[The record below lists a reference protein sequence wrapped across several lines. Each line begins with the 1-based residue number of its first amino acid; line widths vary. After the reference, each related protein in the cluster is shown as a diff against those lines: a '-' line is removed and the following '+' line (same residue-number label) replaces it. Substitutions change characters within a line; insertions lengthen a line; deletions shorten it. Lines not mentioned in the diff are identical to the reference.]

1 MIFLEFIRICRW
13 SIVCLCLI
21 AVPSTATAEEA
32 ISWPGKVSQWKGYT
46 RYDFELHG
54 RPAIV
59 VTPGDVAAG
68 RPWIWRARF
77 FGHRPELD
85 LALLKSGYHLVY
97 CDVAHLFGSP
107 QAVKHWDRCYETLTK
122 QYELGQKPVLEG
134 MSRGGLIVF
143 NWTVKHPD
151 RVSCLYVDAPVC
163 DIKSWPGGRGQGKG
177 SPTTWK
183 SMKTAYGFKS
193 DEEAEAWTG
202 NPLDHRDELA
212 NTKLPLFVVT
222 GDADDVVPMEENI
235 LPIVVSWKKVK
246 APLQVVVKPG
256 IGHKHGLE
264 DPEPLIEFVRKY
276 SR

>member
-1 MIFLEFIRICRW
+1 
-13 SIVCLCLI
+13 
-21 AVPSTATAEEA
+21 
-32 ISWPGKVSQWKGYT
+32 
-46 RYDFELHG
+46 
-54 RPAIV
+54 
-59 VTPGDVAAG
+59 
-68 RPWIWRARF
+68 
-77 FGHRPELD
+77 
-85 LALLKSGYHLVY
+85 
-97 CDVAHLFGSP
+97 
-107 QAVKHWDRCYETLTK
+107 
-122 QYELGQKPVLEG
+122 
-134 MSRGGLIVF
+134 
-143 NWTVKHPD
+143 
-151 RVSCLYVDAPVC
+151 
-163 DIKSWPGGRGQGKG
+163 
-177 SPTTWK
+177 
-183 SMKTAYGFKS
+183 MKTAYGFKS